1 MLLYRSGWLLYM
13 FYQSL
18 LVGMLSQTMDLGTV
32 RIKMANVKTYNLSI
46 HLKGNRTLTFRGI
59 SRVAVERYR
68 KHYEIQMD
76 YLSASI
82 EAR

>member
-1 MLLYRSGWLLYM
+1 MEASN
-13 FYQSL
+13 
-18 LVGMLSQTMDLGTV
+18 
-32 RIKMANVKTYNLSI
+32 MANVKTYNLSI

-68 KHYEIQMD
+68 KHYEIKID
-76 YLSASI
+76 YLGSAV